1 MNIIN
6 LKNIS
11 KNYGKGDGL
20 TKALKNINL
29 EIEKGDMVAIL
40 GKSGSGKSTLLNILA
55 CMDVQTTGEF
65 FLENS
70 KVNFCNYKETA
81 KIRNKKIGLVFQ
93 SFNLIPDITVEENI
107 MLPINYSKYKK
118 KFYKNTLNTLLREL
132 NIEKLKNKIADNL
145 SGGEKQRVAIAR
157 ALINN
162 PDIILAD
169 EPTGAL
175 DETHSKMVIDILKR
189 INDQGHTVIIVTH
202 DNQIANECK
211 RTIVLEDGLI
221 KHKT

>member
-6 LKNIS
+6 LKDIS
-11 KNYGKGDGL
+11 KDYGKGDGL

-29 EIEKGDMVAIL
+29 KIEKGDMVAIL

-55 CMDVQTTGEF
+55 CMDIPTTGEF

-70 KVNFCNYKETA
+70 KVNFHNYKETA

-93 SFNLIPDITVEENI
+93 SFNLISDITVEENI
-107 MLPINYSKYKK
+107 MLPINYSKDKK
-118 KFYKNTLNTLLREL
+118 KFQKNILNTLLLEL
-132 NIEKLKNKIADNL
+132 NIEKLKNKVADNL

-175 DETHSKMVIDILKR
+175 DETHSKMVINILKR

-211 RTIVLEDGLI
+211 RTIVLEDGLV
-221 KHKT
+221 KYET